1 MLNVDYG
8 DDDDFSPK
16 KYRRDGK
23 QDRERERER
32 LTTNDREP
40 TKKSNSIDQSEPS
53 KHSSQPPRSRSY
65 YQVIPNLFYS

>member
-1 MLNVDYG
+1 MIISFFCLNVDYG
-8 DDDDFSPK
+8 DVCFSPK

-32 LTTNDREP
+32 LTTNDHSEP
-40 TKKSNSIDQSEPS
+40 PS

-65 YQVIPNLFYS
+65 YQVIFILLLIASA